1 MSRPGDGLRVLAAH
15 VVNAR
20 TMERVVD
27 PAIADLQRDSSMS
40 SYVAVVKVLLLCI
53 SQEAM
58 MFSAG
63 WTSDDRRAVARVVA
77 ATALVTV
84 LGTLLFEAP
93 PFLSYAW
100 RSSDFDRRL
109 PLYLAPQA
117 FPLAV
122 AIGVTLGTVFGIG
135 GRAFSGRV
143 TTWVVALGIVVSVIA
158 FIDLAWITP
167 AANQAFR
174 VAVSG
179 NRDIVRGVPE
189 MTLGELWQMASP
201 DAAFAF
207 HTRWALAFSPFVLIV
222 FAWSIVKATARS
234 MTVGLA
240 AVGAL
245 FGYYMLLYGGRSLTL
260 DGRVPALATA
270 WLPNVVLVA
279 IAVALMILNRRLQ
292 PRRIPA
298 AS

>member
-1 MSRPGDGLRVLAAH
+1 MTRPGDGLRALAAH
-15 VVNAR
+15 VVDTR

-27 PAIADLQRDSSMS
+27 PVIADLQRDPSMR
-40 SYVAVVKVLLLCI
+40 SYVAVIKVLLWCI

-58 MFSAG
+58 MFSAA
-63 WTSDDRRAVARVVA
+63 WTSDDRRATARVVA
-77 ATALVTV
+77 TTAVVTV

-93 PFLSYAW
+93 FLLSYAW
-100 RSSDFDRRL
+100 RPGNFDRRL

-122 AIGVTLGTVFGIG
+122 VIGVTLGTVFGIG
-135 GRAFSGRV
+135 GRRCSRRV
-143 TTWVVALGIVVSVIA
+143 TTWVVALGIVLSVIS

-179 NRDIVRGVPE
+179 NPDIVRGVPE

-201 DAAFAF
+201 DVAFFF
-207 HTRWALAFSPFVLIV
+207 HTRWALAFSPLILIV
-222 FAWSIVKATARS
+222 FASSIVRATARS
-234 MTVGLA
+234 RAAGLA

-245 FGYYMLLYGGRSLTL
+245 FGYYMLLYGGRTLTL
-260 DGRVPALATA
+260 DGQVPALAAA
-270 WLPNVVLVA
+270 WLPNVVLAA
-279 IAVALMILNRRLQ
+279 IAVALGILNRRLQ
-292 PRRIPA
+292 PRRNPA